1 MDWQAVAA
9 AHEIPY
15 RTAYG
20 WLRNGGQPLRPRGG
34 DTRSKLSKVQVEVV
48 LTWLEENP
56 QLTLKDIR
64 NRIEHEMGVEV
75 SQKTVSNRLDGRLIT
90 LKKVHYMGIN
100 TDANKLLRRDYVAQL
115 MQLTAINKT
124 ILYMD
129 ESNFNLFCRR
139 TCGRSIRGE
148 RSVVKL
154 PNSKGPNMHI
164 IGAINSAGFGRDSVA
179 HSK

>member
-1 MDWQAVAA
+1 M
-9 AHEIPY
+9 
-15 RTAYG
+15 
-20 WLRNGGQPLRPRGG
+20 RPRGW
-34 DTRSKLSKVQVEVV
+34 DTRSKLSNVQLEVV
-48 LTWLEENP
+48 LTWLEQNP

-90 LKKVHYMGIN
+90 LKKVHYMPLGIN

-154 PNSKGPNMHI
+154 PNSKGPNSHI
-164 IGAINSAGFGRDSVA
+164 IGAITSAGVFYGRDSVA